1 MSDLK
6 KHPRSHSRREFL
18 GASSLMLLAAATGA
32 AEVSAAPPEPI
43 IDIHQHTNYSFR
55 TDERLLAHQRAMGVS
70 QTILLPA
77 GSLYGLEANCTGNQ
91 AAYDFVLNHPG
102 EYRRFA
108 NEVAGLPGAR
118 AEIER
123 WLANG
128 ALGIGEQKFRVDCD
142 SPAIVEIAEIA
153 RDHRAPV
160 LLHFQHDRYNTHLE
174 RFHKILE
181 QFPTVKFIG
190 HAQTWWSN
198 IDKNCDQ
205 KTMYP
210 TGKITP
216 GGITDLL
223 LTDYP
228 NMFGDLSAGSGLN
241 ALNRDPDFTRDFL
254 RRHQDKLLFGSDC
267 NDDLGRG
274 PGCSGA
280 RTIATLRELAPTK
293 AIERKLLYENAKK
306 MFRL

>member
-1 MSDLK
+1 
-6 KHPRSHSRREFL
+6 
-18 GASSLMLLAAATGA
+18 
-32 AEVSAAPPEPI
+32 VI
-43 IDIHQHTNYSFR
+43 
-55 TDERLLAHQRAMGVS
+55 
-70 QTILLPA
+70 
-77 GSLYGLEANCTGNQ
+77 
-91 AAYDFVLNHPG
+91 
-102 EYRRFA
+102 
-108 NEVAGLPGAR
+108 
-118 AEIER
+118 
-123 WLANG
+123 
-128 ALGIGEQKFRVDCD
+128 
-142 SPAIVEIAEIA
+142 
-153 RDHRAPV
+153 
-160 LLHFQHDRYNTHLE
+160 LHFQHDRYNTHIE
-174 RFHKILE
+174 RFYKILE
-181 QFPTVKFIG
+181 KFPTVNFIG

-198 IDKNCDQ
+198 LDKNCDQ